1 MVSGGNK
8 EASLGEETHTRT
20 HTKPPKN
27 PNQGIP
33 ESASI
38 PKGST
43 SIASDSFPQFLVIP
57 LHGEN
62 IPQRKTG
69 EPLMMRETC

>member
-1 MVSGGNK
+1 MASGGNK
-8 EASLGEETHTRT
+8 ETSLGEETQKKHQ
-20 HTKPPKN
+20 KN

-43 SIASDSFPQFLVIP
+43 SRASASFPQFLVTP

-62 IPQRKTG
+62 TPG
-69 EPLMMRETC
+69 EKPESHF